1 MSSKGYELLKPMILK
16 RISCLLLCLCL
27 CFCWTGSCFG
37 LEPKEVLVVAN
48 KDMEGSVE
56 LASYYMDKRG
66 IPKSHL
72 LSLSLTIDETMAR
85 NEYDEVLAKGVL
97 KTLATLK
104 RKHNRRI
111 DAIVL
116 MYGVPLKVAP
126 SLPGFDALDRI
137 RKHRENQNAIVEN
150 GENPDSN
157 ASAKKKDLGQKI
169 RELLNT
175 NQRAAVD
182 SELALVKVEK
192 YDLDGWIKNPFYVG
206 FQEQELAISKNQVLL
221 VCRLDGPDVKT
232 VYRVIDDS
240 LWAEEN
246 GLDGRA
252 YFDARWP
259 EPAETAGLGGYAIYD
274 YALHRAAENAKQ
286 RLEVVFDETDGL
298 FPEKACPDAAVYC
311 GWYSLGKYIDS
322 FTWKKGAVG
331 YHIASAE
338 CSTLRKKDSS
348 VWCLKMLQKGIA
360 ATIGPVHEP
369 YVQGFP
375 IPHVFFTQLLEG
387 YMSLGESYLVSLPYL
402 SWQMVLVGDP
412 LYQPFKPVE
421 LEVENS
427 LVP

>member
-1 MSSKGYELLKPMILK
+1 M
-16 RISCLLLCLCL
+16 
-27 CFCWTGSCFG
+27 
-37 LEPKEVLVVAN
+37 LVVAN
-48 KDMEGSVE
+48 KDMTGSVDI
-56 LASYYMDKRG
+56 ARYYMKKRG
-66 IPKSHL
+66 IPESHL
-72 LSLSLTIDETMAR
+72 LTLSLTQDETMSR
-85 NEYDEVLAKGVL
+85 EEYEDVLAAGVL

-104 RKHNRRI
+104 RKHTQRI

-126 SLPGFDALDRI
+126 TLPGFEALDRI
-137 RKHRENQNAIVEN
+137 RKHREKQNAIIESDKNSDPKVIE
-150 GENPDSN
+150 
-157 ASAKKKDLGQKI
+157 KKKDLGQKI

-182 SELALVKVEK
+182 SELSLVKVEK
-192 YDLDGWIKNPFYVG
+192 YDLDGWVRNPFYIG
-206 FQEQELAISKNQVLL
+206 FQGQEATISKNQVLL
-221 VCRLDGPDVKT
+221 VCRLDGPDVET

-246 GLDGRA
+246 GLGGRA

-259 EPAETAGLGGYAIYD
+259 EPAETEGLGGYGIYD
-274 YALHRAAENAKQ
+274 YSLHRAAANAKQ
-286 RLEVVFDETDGL
+286 QMAVTLDESAGL
-298 FPEKACPDAAVYC
+298 FPENACPGAAVYC

-322 FTWKKGAVG
+322 FEWQKGAVG
-331 YHIASAE
+331 YHIASSE

-348 VWCLKMLQKGIA
+348 IWCLKMLEKGIA

-375 IPHVFFTQLLEG
+375 VPHVFFKQLLEG

-421 LEVENS
+421 AKASKGLS
-427 LVP
+427 PP

>member
-1 MSSKGYELLKPMILK
+1 M
-16 RISCLLLCLCL
+16 
-27 CFCWTGSCFG
+27 
-37 LEPKEVLVVAN
+37 AN
-48 KDMEGSVE
+48 KDMEGSVD
-56 LASYYMDKRG
+56 LARYYMQKRG
-66 IPKSHL
+66 IPESHL
-72 LSLSLTIDETMAR
+72 LSLSLTLDETMAR
-85 NEYDEVLAKGVL
+85 HEYDEILAKGVL
-97 KTLATLK
+97 KALD
-104 RKHNRRI
+104 RIQREHSQRI

-116 MYGVPLKVAP
+116 MYGVPLKVSP
-126 SLPGFDALDRI
+126 TLPGVDVVDRI
-137 RKHRENQNAIVEN
+137 REYRENQKALIIN
-150 GENPDSN
+150 GENSDLN
-157 ASAKKKDLGQKI
+157 ASDKKKDLGQKI

-175 NQRAAVD
+175 NERAAVD

-192 YDLDGWIKNPFYVG
+192 YDLDGWIRNPFYVG
-206 FQEQELAISKNQVLL
+206 FQQLGGEISKNQVLL
-221 VCRLDGPDVKT
+221 VCRLDGPDVET

-259 EPAETAGLGGYAIYD
+259 EPVEAEGLGGYAIYD

-286 RLEVVFDETDGL
+286 RLEVVLDENAGL

-311 GWYSLGKYIDS
+311 GWYSLSKYIDS
-322 FTWKKGAVG
+322 FTWQRGAVG
-331 YHIASAE
+331 YHIASDE
-338 CSTLRKKDSS
+338 CSTLRKKESS

-375 IPHVFFTQLLEG
+375 MPHVFFTQLLEG

-421 LEVENS
+421 QKVEKS
-427 LVP
+427 SIR